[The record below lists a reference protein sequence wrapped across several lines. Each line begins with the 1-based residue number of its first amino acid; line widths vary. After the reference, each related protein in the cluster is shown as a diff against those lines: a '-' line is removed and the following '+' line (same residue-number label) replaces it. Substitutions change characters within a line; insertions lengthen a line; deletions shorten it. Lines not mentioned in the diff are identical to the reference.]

1 MKKFIGLLF
10 VLTSLS
16 AVAQLD
22 VKALNE
28 DLMLKQGYNQTSWSK
43 QNNPDALIKAK
54 PKYKDSYFIEYTR
67 TNENGSV
74 EDMAIIYAPADTSA
88 KGHWKGEVLSVTLG
102 THQVQLNGTAS
113 FKNLNNLANAF
124 MKYNT
129 DKKQNTIMREA
140 VKSHKDSA
148 KNRVMVTDF
157 GTEKGISISYY

>member
-28 DLMLKQGYNQTSWSK
+28 DLMLKQGYDQISWSK
-43 QNNPDALIKAK
+43 QNNPEALIKAK
-54 PKYKDSYFIEYTR
+54 PKYKDSYFIQYAK
-67 TNENGSV
+67 TNNRGIV
-74 EDMAIIYAPADTSA
+74 EEMTIIYAPENNSGR
-88 KGHWKGEVLSVTLG
+88 GHWRGEVLSVTLDTYHVRLG
-102 THQVQLNGTAS
+102 GEAS
-113 FKNLNNLANAF
+113 FKDLNNLSKAF
-124 MKYNT
+124 MRYNS

-148 KNRVMVTDF
+148 KNRVMVTNLEL
-157 GTEKGISISYY
+157 EKGISISYY